1 MNNKKKE
8 EEKILTSGFRKR
20 KNKEIANKSFAKQL
34 LKIPRLTSF
43 FASTSNTV
51 QLENINRMLDESAN
65 TTEKYS
71 EIEKLNMSNIA
82 KVPLKKAE
90 VKNICHLSEIICEQY
105 PSDFANFKDVITVE
119 EKQFILSV
127 GPCRPEGPFPKDDRN
142 RSFSINYYKKVTKSG
157 ISVENTWLC
166 YSPNKNLV
174 YSQPCWLFSSE
185 KKNSGWIRGI
195 NDWQGLSK
203 KIKKHEISE
212 QQTFWAKV
220 LERLTKI
227 TLKLAKNCSS
237 FRGQNGS
244 LEDIYNGNFLSDVQL
259 LAEYDIVLKEVIS
272 LPRGHANYLSP
283 QIQNEIINLSFVK
296 KFKKKNYQ

>member
-8 EEKILTSGFRKR
+8 EEKSLTSGFRKR
-20 KNKEIANKSFAKQL
+20 KNKEIANESFAKQL

-71 EIEKLNMSNIA
+71 EIEISNMSNIA

-90 VKNICHLSEIICEQY
+90 VKNICDLSEIICEQY
-105 PSDFANFKDVITVE
+105 PSDFANFKDVIKVE

-127 GPCRPEGPFPKDDRN
+127 GPCLPEGPFPKDDRN

-157 ISVENTWLC
+157 ISIENTWLC

-174 YSQPCWLFSSE
+174 YCQPCWLFS
-185 KKNSGWIRGI
+185 KKNSGWVRGI

-212 QQTFWAKV
+212 VHINTCFILKQWKEEKTIDTMLLDNIQKEQTFWAKV

-227 TLKLAKNCSS
+227 TLKLARNCSS

-244 LEDIYNGNFLSDVQL
+244 LEDIYNGNLGKRNSI
-259 LAEYDIVLKEVIS
+259 E
-272 LPRGHANYLSP
+272 N
-283 QIQNEIINLSFVK
+283 
-296 KFKKKNYQ
+296 